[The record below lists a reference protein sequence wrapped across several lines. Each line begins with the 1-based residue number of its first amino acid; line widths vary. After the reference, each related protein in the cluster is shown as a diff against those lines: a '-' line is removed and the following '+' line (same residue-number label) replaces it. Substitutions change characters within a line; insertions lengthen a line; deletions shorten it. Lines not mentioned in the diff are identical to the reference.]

1 MLRTACIR
9 LNVTTEQAAR
19 LSALRTAYAEAC
31 NRLVPLVQAARCW
44 NRVALHQLGYRPL
57 RQETSLGAQM
67 ACNAT
72 FSVCKAC
79 RSQRALGRSPQ
90 DTPVPPLSFHRTS
103 VHFDHRTY
111 TLKGEA
117 VSLNTLQGRMRVP
130 LILGGYQRQLLA
142 SGLPK
147 EAELVFRRG
156 KWFFNLAVESA
167 DGERV
172 ASGPVMGVDVGEN
185 TLAAT
190 STGRIWGGET
200 LRHRREQH
208 LALRRR
214 LQSNGSPRGI
224 PALRP
229 VSGKEPR
236 R

>member
-1 MLRTACIR
+1 MDIH
-9 LNVTTEQAAR
+9 VTI
-19 LSALRTAYAEAC
+19 
-31 NRLVPLVQAARCW
+31 
-44 NRVALHQLGYRPL
+44 
-57 RQETSLGAQM
+57 
-67 ACNAT
+67 
-72 FSVCKAC
+72 FSVCKAY
-79 RSQRALGRSPQ
+79 RSQRALGRIPEE
-90 DTPVPPLSFHRTS
+90 TPVPPLSFDGAS

-117 VSLNTLQGRMRVP
+117 VSLNTLHGRMLVP
-130 LILGGYQRQLLA
+130 MILGDHQGQILA

-156 KWFFNLAVESA
+156 QWFFNLVVASA

-200 LRHRREQH
+200 LRHRRDQH

-214 LQSNGSPRGI
+214 LQSHSRQN
-224 PALRP
+224 AAQKLR
-229 VSGKEPR
+229 VVY
-236 R
+236 